1 MYVEQ
6 KLKVL
11 YSTEKPLRRKR
22 EGEISRE
29 KCKGSQGG
37 GVVKLKTDEW
47 LQFPGILKVVLKGKT
62 MLPSN
67 KEEV

>member
-6 KLKVL
+6 KLEVL

-29 KCKGSQGG
+29 KL
-37 GVVKLKTDEW
+37 KLNYVRGLRGEGLW
-47 LQFPGILKVVLKGKT
+47 
-62 MLPSN
+62 N
-67 KEEV
+67 